1 MTNNGGWYAIENEFW
16 CPCHDKLTSAS
27 YTNNELHAP
36 DCGAIEHSILL
47 KVLDNTEYNREVI
60 PELEEGKGKRN
71 SVVEEF
77 LANLEALNNT
87 RRRSSSKLLTGFV
100 LNEEIHPTVSSKSPG
115 LEVYFPQCFSPTK
128 FEQLTSSLDK
138 DTFQFCTVA
147 SENFDMPHEEELIMF
162 DDDTHNVKKQL
173 PTIVIGHV
181 QDLENMTSAKGGP
194 KRKLKSN
201 LSDTTEKFSNFSL
214 GETPDFETANNSS
227 SQRNL
232 TEKARRNTLNE
243 RFNSLRNS
251 IPDIANNKKI
261 SKVNILKTAIQYIKK
276 LEHEE
281 EVYSQL
287 KEKEKIRHK
296 GLLSQL
302 VKFNSTN

>member
-16 CPCHDKLTSAS
+16 CPCHDKITSTS
-27 YTNNELHAP
+27 KTNNELHAP
-36 DCGAIEHSILL
+36 DCGAIKHSILL
-47 KVLDNTEYNREVI
+47 KVLDDTEYNREVI
-60 PELEEGKGKRN
+60 PEREEGKGKRN
-71 SVVEEF
+71 SVVDEF

-87 RRRSSSKLLTGFV
+87 RRRSSSKLLTDFV
-100 LNEEIHPTVSSKSPG
+100 LNEEIYPTVSSKSPG

-128 FEQLTSSLDK
+128 FEKLTSSLDK

-147 SENFDMPHEEELIMF
+147 SENFDMAHEEELIMF
-162 DDDTHNVKKQL
+162 DDDSYNAKKEL
-173 PTIVIGHV
+173 PTIAIGHA
-181 QDLENMTSAKGGP
+181 QELENMTSVKGGP
-194 KRKLKSN
+194 RRKENN
-201 LSDTTEKFSNFSL
+201 LNDTTEKFSNFSL
-214 GETPDFETANNSS
+214 GETADFETIKNSS

-243 RFNSLRNS
+243 KFNSLRNS
-251 IPDIANNKKI
+251 IPDIADNTKI
-261 SKVNILKTAIQYIKK
+261 AKVNILKTAIQYIKK
-276 LEHEE
+276 LEHED

-287 KEKEKIRHK
+287 KEKEKVRHK